1 MWMSEGR
8 ASLPNESL
16 LRLPNASYKSAMLGL
31 RSHSR
36 TQTSLVRRDKVLPDV
51 GGIEIHNMEIAAVY
65 ILRGSLVSSSV
76 LSSFFLNA
84 M

>member
-1 MWMSEGR
+1 MSEGK

-16 LRLPNASYKSAMLGL
+16 FKLPNASYKSAMLGL
-31 RSHSR
+31 SLALAN
-36 TQTSLVRRDKVLPDV
+36 QTSLMRRDKVLPDV
-51 GGIEIHNMEIAAVY
+51 GGVGIHNMEIAAVY
-65 ILRGSLVSSSV
+65 IVRGSLVSSSV